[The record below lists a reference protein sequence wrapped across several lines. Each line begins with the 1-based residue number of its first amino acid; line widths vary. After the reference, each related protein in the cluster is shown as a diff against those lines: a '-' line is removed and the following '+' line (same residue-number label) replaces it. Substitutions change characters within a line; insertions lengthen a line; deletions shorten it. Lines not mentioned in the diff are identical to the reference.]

1 MPVTLNADD
10 NTDRPHRPEAS
21 SWRTA
26 AVVCIGLLP
35 CLGAW
40 LFATSPS
47 NQAALTVTK
56 SRPSLLFA
64 TYMFHHGEEA
74 VELAAVLE
82 SEFPFVNEGDVPV
95 TIGDITT
102 SCGCMRPRLSQK
114 QVAPGEMGWL
124 TVPIQ
129 MVNQSPGQHEYTLT
143 VNYMDTQPRQT
154 TLTIKAAFPEK
165 MVVVQPKSLYL
176 SQRSAKSLPF
186 SVSISDFRNTPLQ
199 VTSVEST
206 APFVST
212 EFSAGTSSRI
222 VQTSHQEATPGTKS
236 ELRGV
241 VAGDIPRGRHHVL
254 VTAMTDDVDFPVVT
268 IPIVINGPA
277 FPPGEAPMTSPSQL
291 KLMASDHPGTRRAAK
306 FDLVCPSSW
315 RISHASAWPSELAVT
330 YGEPRP
336 FSDQE
341 QTLQVIVKLS
351 ALPPTGVTD
360 GVVQLT
366 ANDGRDL
373 VTVKV
378 TFVRP

>member
-1 MPVTLNADD
+1 MPVTRNADD
-10 NTDRPHRPEAS
+10 NTDRSDPPEAS
-21 SWRTA
+21 PWRTA

-40 LFATSPS
+40 LFAMSPS
-47 NQAALTVTK
+47 DQPALMVTK

-64 TYMFHHGEEA
+64 TYMYHHGEEP

-82 SEFPFVNEGDVPV
+82 SEFPFVNQGDVPV

-102 SCGCMRPRLSQK
+102 SCGCMRPRLSHK
-114 QVAPGEMGWL
+114 TVAPGEMAWL

-143 VNYMDTQPRQT
+143 VNYTDTEPRQT

-165 MVVVQPKSLYL
+165 MVVVQPKALYL
-176 SQRSAKSLPF
+176 SQRSAKPLPF
-186 SVSISDFRNTPLQ
+186 KVAISDFRDAPLR

-206 APFVST
+206 APFVT
-212 EFSAGTSSRI
+212 AEISADTSSGV
-222 VQTSHQEATPGTKS
+222 VQVSHQEATPGSKA
-236 ELRGV
+236 ELRGE
-241 VAGDIPRGRHHVL
+241 VAGGIPRGRHHVL
-254 VTAMTDDVDFPVVT
+254 VAATTDDVDFPVVT
-268 IPIVINGPA
+268 IPMLVNGPA
-277 FPPGEAPMTSPSQL
+277 FPPGEAPITSPSQL
-291 KLMASDHPGTRRAAK
+291 RLLASDHPGTRRATK
-306 FDLVCPSSW
+306 FDLVMPSTW
-315 RISHASAWPSELAVT
+315 QISHASAWPSELQVT
-330 YGEPRP
+330 YGDPRP

-341 QTLQVIVKLS
+341 QTLEVIVKLS
-351 ALPPTGVTD
+351 ALPAKGVAD
-360 GVVQLT
+360 GVVQLI